1 MKLKI
6 GDQLIGKKQRQR
18 LNEDITSSE
27 VRLISEDGEQL
38 GVVSIE
44 VALEKARE
52 VGLDLIEVGPN
63 TKPPVCKILDYGK
76 LKYEEKK
83 KQQLSKKKQ
92 HVIKV
97 KEIRLRPRIDDHDL
111 MTKLNQGR
119 KFLQDGAKLKVTL
132 MFRGREMARVDLG
145 KLVME
150 KVLEELSDVAEV
162 EKDIPLEGRRMSMI
176 LNAKQE
182 CQMPKMKT
190 RRGAAKRFKVTGS
203 GRIKRNKA
211 NHRHMLIRR
220 SNKAKRKMRQSG
232 IVSSA
237 DRKLVK
243 AMLGI

>member
-1 MKLKI
+1 M
-6 GDQLIGKKQRQR
+6 
-18 LNEDITSSE
+18 
-27 VRLISEDGEQL
+27 ISEDGEQL

-111 MTKLNQGR
+111 MTKLNHGR
-119 KFLQDGAKLKVTL
+119 KFLQDGSKLKVTL

-145 KLVME
+145 KIVME

-176 LNAKQE
+176 LNGK
-182 CQMPKMKT
+182 
-190 RRGAAKRFKVTGS
+190 
-203 GRIKRNKA
+203 
-211 NHRHMLIRR
+211 
-220 SNKAKRKMRQSG
+220 
-232 IVSSA
+232 
-237 DRKLVK
+237 
-243 AMLGI
+243 

>member
-1 MKLKI
+1 M
-6 GDQLIGKKQRQR
+6 
-18 LNEDITSSE
+18 
-27 VRLISEDGEQL
+27 ISEDGEQL

-111 MTKLNQGR
+111 MTKLNHGR
-119 KFLQDGAKLKVTL
+119 KFLQDGSKLKVTL

-145 KLVME
+145 KIVME

-176 LNAKQE
+176 LNAK
-182 CQMPKMKT
+182 
-190 RRGAAKRFKVTGS
+190 
-203 GRIKRNKA
+203 
-211 NHRHMLIRR
+211 
-220 SNKAKRKMRQSG
+220 
-232 IVSSA
+232 
-237 DRKLVK
+237 
-243 AMLGI
+243 

>member
-1 MKLKI
+1 
-6 GDQLIGKKQRQR
+6 
-18 LNEDITSSE
+18 
-27 VRLISEDGEQL
+27 LISEDGEQL

-63 TKPPVCKILDYGK
+63 TKPPVCKILDFGK

-111 MTKLNQGR
+111 MTKLNHGR
-119 KFLQDGAKLKVTL
+119 KFLQDGSKLKVTL

-145 KLVME
+145 KIVME

-176 LNAKQE
+176 LNAK
-182 CQMPKMKT
+182 
-190 RRGAAKRFKVTGS
+190 
-203 GRIKRNKA
+203 
-211 NHRHMLIRR
+211 
-220 SNKAKRKMRQSG
+220 
-232 IVSSA
+232 
-237 DRKLVK
+237 
-243 AMLGI
+243 